1 MSTTIGMLI
10 TEAGY
15 DLSTKEGA
23 TWLKA
28 QTNQFE
34 ELIVAAE
41 DLVEA
46 FEYAESEQQ
55 YAEAEKA

>member
-23 TWLKA
+23 IWLKA
-28 QTNQFE
+28 QTNQIE

-46 FEYAESEQQ
+46 FEYAESEQD
-55 YAEAEKA
+55 E